1 MRLDFVCGVGVD
13 IVLYLAVG
21 SGRTGLRPPQSDVL
35 CAEILVAHGVADRA
49 EVKRGGKLVI
59 QNGLGG

>member
-1 MRLDFVCGVGVD
+1 MRLELVCGVGVD
-13 IVLYLAVG
+13 IVLNLAVG
-21 SGRTGLRPPQSDVL
+21 SGRTGLRPPLSDVL

-49 EVKRGGKLVI
+49 EIKPGVKLVN

>member
-1 MRLDFVCGVGVD
+1 VRLEFVCGVGVD

-21 SGRTGLRPPQSDVL
+21 SGRTGLRPPQSNVL
-35 CAEILVAHGVADRA
+35 RAEVLVARGVAGRA
-49 EVKRGGKLVI
+49 EVKRGGKLVG